1 MKKTSLRLSLA
12 ASAFVLAIFA
22 NLAMPDPAA
31 SIQCWRCKVIPTTG
45 EIGCAVTTT
54 GGWTQCADDCVFSGS
69 RC

>member
-1 MKKTSLRLSLA
+1 MKKTSLRLLVA
-12 ASAFVLAIFA
+12 ASAFALAIFA

-31 SIQCWRCKVIPTTG
+31 SVQCWRCKLSGG
-45 EIGCAVTTT
+45 ELGCGVTAT